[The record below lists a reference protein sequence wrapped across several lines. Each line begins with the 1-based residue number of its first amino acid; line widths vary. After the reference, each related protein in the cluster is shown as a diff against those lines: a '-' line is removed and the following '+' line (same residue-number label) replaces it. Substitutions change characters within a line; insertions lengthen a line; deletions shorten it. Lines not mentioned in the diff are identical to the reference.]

1 MPSLAQLIVW
11 IVVGLIGGG
20 LASRMITW
28 QPPFVSRES
37 PSSNWSR
44 CGIFDSI
51 VLESGDSLG
60 VGISVVQRVLAA
72 S

>member
-1 MPSLAQLIVW
+1 VRHLYEIHTSP
-11 IVVGLIGGG
+11 
-20 LASRMITW
+20 

-37 PSSNWSR
+37 ASSNWSR